1 MTDRVMQEDTMITAV
16 RGGEAGAIMVP
27 MARGDSE
34 VAEGQ
39 PASWHIKV
47 IEKASVKGNI
57 YIGVETMDE
66 KGNHYTR
73 IGEDWYTEKA
83 KDRAFYYRFIQPRCR
98 LHASSQWMCR
108 AFRCAWFSA
117 FVERSTI
124 SRDIFFAK
132 FTAAGKGVCH
142 ALCRHADARAHG
154 RVHDENSHALIICVW
169 MHPQFGWRHLHWQ
182 CHRSK
187 GRSTLGIGRFGPDP
201 DREQHSDILQER
213 RDDWQH

>member
-1 MTDRVMQEDTMITAV
+1 MITAV

-108 AFRCAWFSA
+108 AFRCAWLWPLAEES
-117 FVERSTI
+117 RSLSSLPL
-124 SRDIFFAK
+124 SRGARSQEIFFLTNSLQRERVYAMPS
-132 FTAAGKGVCH
+132 AAT
-142 ALCRHADARAHG
+142 RMHG
-154 RVHDENSHALIICVW
+154 RTDACT
-169 MHPQFGWRHLHWQ
+169 MKTATP
-182 CHRSK
+182 
-187 GRSTLGIGRFGPDP
+187 
-201 DREQHSDILQER
+201 
-213 RDDWQH
+213 